1 MRTRHKSLVVIRE
14 KSRATKQM
22 NCRQASLAA
31 PKITPEVRL
40 AWAGAGD
47 QVQVEEGSRRQ
58 EKVGN
63 SGEGSNECTRME
75 DGRLELDQQ
84 TWMVA
89 LRTAKQDG
97 STRAADVWRQA
108 GRWGG

>member
-1 MRTRHKSLVVIRE
+1 VLRF
-14 KSRATKQM
+14 
-22 NCRQASLAA
+22 
-31 PKITPEVRL
+31 

-75 DGRLELDQQ
+75 EGRLELDQQ
-84 TWMVA
+84 TGMEAVDATRQDETAGRWT
-89 LRTAKQDG
+89 RT
-97 STRAADVWRQA
+97 ADVWRRA
-108 GRWGG
+108 GRWGEGGRQGCARVT